1 MLINNC
7 KHLLVSYYYFKMLG
21 IGRYIKKK
29 ILEKFLL
36 TIFHNYFLNHQI
48 LRRFRKKLYS
58 KISYFQYSNN
68 LDKINKFEYKIS
80 SQNNED
86 GIINYIIN
94 KISVNNFF
102 VEIGV
107 EFSEFNSMQLIKNGW
122 SGIIIEAKSEE
133 CKNLKMCVDYFFPNN
148 QINILNSI
156 VTKDNLNQI
165 LSLNAANK
173 IIDFLSLDID
183 GIDYYVLKNLDL
195 KNINFICCEYNSFFG
210 RKKKLTVPYNDNFTY
225 KGDYYFGASLCAFN
239 DLLNKKGF
247 FLVAVDSAGV
257 NAFFLKNKFKDNF
270 EELSPLLSFREQSRM
285 DKETKD
291 RIYNNLK
298 KFDFIEL

>member
-1 MLINNC
+1 
-7 KHLLVSYYYFKMLG
+7 MLG
-21 IGRYIKKK
+21 IGRYIKRK
-29 ILEKFLL
+29 ILDKFFFF
-36 TIFHNYFLNHQI
+36 IFGDYFLNRQI
-48 LRRFRKKLYS
+48 LKKFRKRLNSQINYS
-58 KISYFQYSNN
+58 KYSSN
-68 LDKINKFEYKIS
+68 LDKINQFEYKIS

-86 GIINYIIN
+86 GIINYIAN

-122 SGIIIEAKSEE
+122 SGIIIEARSEE
-133 CKNLKMCVDYFFPNN
+133 CMNLSACINYFFPNN
-148 QINILNSI
+148 DVNILNSF

-165 LSLNAANK
+165 LTLNAKNK
-173 IIDFLSLDID
+173 IIDFLSIDID

-195 KNINFICCEYNSFFG
+195 ENINFICCEYNSFFG
-210 RKKKLTVPYNDNFTY
+210 KHKKLTVPYNDNFAH
-225 KGDYYFGASLCAFN
+225 KGDYYFGASLNAFN
-239 DLLNKKGF
+239 DLLSKKGF

-257 NAFFLKNKFKDNF
+257 NAFFLKNKFKDIF

-291 RIYNNLK
+291 RIYNNSK

>member
-1 MLINNC
+1 
-7 KHLLVSYYYFKMLG
+7 MLG

-29 ILEKFLL
+29 ILDKFFLF
-36 TIFHNYFLNHQI
+36 IFGAYFINRQI
-48 LRRFRKKLYS
+48 LKKFRKRLYS
-58 KISYFQYSNN
+58 KISYSKYANN
-68 LDKINKFEYKIS
+68 LDKINEFEYKIS

-86 GIINYIIN
+86 GIINHIIN

-122 SGIIIEAKSEE
+122 SGVIIEAKPEQ
-133 CKNLKMCVDYFFPNN
+133 CKNLRMCIDYFFPNN
-148 QINILNSI
+148 EVNILNSF

-165 LSLNAANK
+165 LSLNNKNK
-173 IIDFLSLDID
+173 IIDFLSIDID

-195 KNINFICCEYNSFFG
+195 KNINFICCEYNSFF
-210 RKKKLTVPYNDNFTY
+210 KKNKKLTVPYNDNFVH
-225 KGDYYFGASLCAFN
+225 KGDYYFGASLTAFN
-239 DLLNKKGF
+239 DLLSEKGF

-257 NAFFLKNKFKDNF
+257 NAFFLKNKFKDIF

>member
-1 MLINNC
+1 
-7 KHLLVSYYYFKMLG
+7 MLG

-29 ILEKFLL
+29 ILDKFFFL
-36 TIFHNYFLNHQI
+36 IFGDYFLNRQI
-48 LRRFRKKLYS
+48 LKKFRKRLNSQINYS
-58 KISYFQYSNN
+58 KYSSN
-68 LDKINKFEYKIS
+68 LDKINQFEYKIS

-86 GIINYIIN
+86 GIINHIIN
-94 KISVNNFF
+94 KISVNKFF

-122 SGIIIEAKSEE
+122 SGVIIEAKSEE

-148 QINILNSI
+148 EVNILNSF

-165 LSLNAANK
+165 LSLNNKNK
-173 IIDFLSLDID
+173 IIDFLSIDID

-195 KNINFICCEYNSFFG
+195 ENINFICCEYNSFFG
-210 RKKKLTVPYNDNFTY
+210 KHKKLTVPYKDNY
-225 KGDYYFGASLCAFN
+225 AHKGDYYFGASLNAFN
-239 DLLNKKGF
+239 DLLSKKGF

-257 NAFFLKNKFKDNF
+257 NAFFLKNKFKDIF
-270 EELSPLLSFREQSRM
+270 EELFPLLSFREQSRM

>member
-1 MLINNC
+1 
-7 KHLLVSYYYFKMLG
+7 MLG

-29 ILEKFLL
+29 ILNKFFLF
-36 TIFHNYFLNHQI
+36 IFGDYFINRQTLKK
-48 LRRFRKKLYS
+48 FRKKLYS
-58 KISYFQYSNN
+58 KISYSKYANN
-68 LDKINKFEYKIS
+68 LDKINEFEYKIS

-86 GIINYIIN
+86 GIINHIIN
-94 KISVNNFF
+94 KIYVNKFF

-122 SGIIIEAKSEE
+122 SGVIIEAKFEE
-133 CKNLKMCVDYFFPNN
+133 CKNLRMCIDYFFPNN
-148 QINILNSI
+148 KVNILNSL
-156 VTKDNLNQI
+156 VTKYNLNQI
-165 LSLNAANK
+165 LSLNGKNK
-173 IIDFLSLDID
+173 IIDFFSIDID
-183 GIDYYVLKNLDL
+183 GIDYYALKNLDL
-195 KNINFICCEYNSFFG
+195 KNINFICCEYNSLFG
-210 RKKKLTVPYNDNFTY
+210 KHKKLTVPYSNNFIHT
-225 KGDYYFGASLCAFN
+225 GDYYFGASLNAFN

-257 NAFFLKNKFKDNF
+257 NAFFLKNKFKNIF
-270 EELSPLLSFREQSRM
+270 EELSPLFSFREQSRM